1 MVGVIQDI
9 EAFRHM
15 SLPSW
20 VDCCQPAFKVR
31 PLLSPALI
39 GDAAVSRCFA
49 DVCFPWVPL
58 PPQEH
63 YVATA
68 EALSRQK
75 GDRLAQLVDTFVSGV
90 GVKAFQRSLLARIQG
105 VAWLMLAAGRE
116 DLVLKMVRSVLP
128 EKGKR
133 FTLLE
138 RDRAHVVR
146 TGCASLG
153 SVCFSS
159 PYETV
164 NCLWRS
170 VVCCRRSWL

>member
-1 MVGVIQDI
+1 M
-9 EAFRHM
+9 
-15 SLPSW
+15 
-20 VDCCQPAFKVR
+20 
-31 PLLSPALI
+31 
-39 GDAAVSRCFA
+39 
-49 DVCFPWVPL
+49 
-58 PPQEH
+58 
-63 YVATA
+63 ATA

-105 VAWLMLAAGRE
+105 VAWLVLAAGRE
-116 DLVLKMVRSVLP
+116 DLVLKMVRGVLP

-146 TGCASLG
+146 TGCTSLG
-153 SVCFSS
+153 SACFSS
-159 PYETV
+159 LYGTV

>member
-1 MVGVIQDI
+1 M
-9 EAFRHM
+9 
-15 SLPSW
+15 
-20 VDCCQPAFKVR
+20 
-31 PLLSPALI
+31 
-39 GDAAVSRCFA
+39 
-49 DVCFPWVPL
+49 
-58 PPQEH
+58 
-63 YVATA
+63 ATA

-105 VAWLMLAAGRE
+105 VAWLVLAAGRE
-116 DLVLKMVRSVLP
+116 DLVLKMVRGVLP

-153 SVCFSS
+153 SACFSS